1 MPDDRDQIAMP
12 ARLDAQDAE
21 AVVAIVVGDAFNQT
35 GEDFTVRRIRLI
47 GWSGAC
53 QRSSSGGASRRP
65 VVHQDQFIH
74 GEAEVTGLVDEA
86 LLDLG

>member
-1 MPDDRDQIAMP
+1 MA
-12 ARLDAQDAE
+12 ARLDAENAE

-65 VVHQDQFIH
+65 VVHQDQLIH

-86 LLDLG
+86 LSNLK